1 MCDCNCSPCKLQAF
15 RQREVVIMLIVYMC
29 CEKNLFDNE
38 NKTHV
43 HFKYHR
49 LKKKGISALCQTKL
63 KIFLSQLDLGIFIIV
78 SA

>member
-29 CEKNLFDNE
+29 CEKNLLIMKIKHMFILNI
-38 NKTHV
+38 TG
-43 HFKYHR
+43 
-49 LKKKGISALCQTKL
+49 KKKGISALCQTKL